1 MPHYLNPDSSIA
13 KADCSVITKAELSTA
28 ISSMKIVI
36 DVGVIG
42 LAQLFETARTGIY
55 RVISNLSLELLA
67 RDDLD
72 ISFSSLS
79 SLQVNQLTDF
89 YFAEKN
95 FAAKS
100 FPRNWF
106 EKTLI
111 TLAGCDRQTSQE
123 HIVAKILSK
132 LYRTSLS
139 HRIGVEADLFHSH
152 YSALPCFRSRQPP
165 VRMMTIYDIIPL
177 IHPEYFADGFVD
189 EFRPIVE
196 SFSPQEDFLFT
207 ISECT
212 KNDICSYFAMDPER
226 VFVTPLAA
234 SPDLYYPVLD
244 KELIAEVKQRFHIP
258 DGRYFLTLATV
269 EKRKNLKMSMDCF
282 REILKEPGCEDLSF
296 VLVGTRGW
304 KVKELL
310 KEIDNDPIL
319 QNRVIFTGFI
329 ADQYLSAI
337 YSGAEAFLYPS
348 LYEGFGLPPLE
359 AMQCG
364 LPVIASRTS
373 SIPEVVGDAGIL
385 VDPGDK
391 DQICQAMITLLE
403 NREVRQGYAR
413 KGITRAETFSWRR
426 CAEQTVSG
434 YQRAWDGR

>member
-1 MPHYLNPDSSIA
+1 MTPCSNPDFGVAKVHGSVST
-13 KADCSVITKAELSTA
+13 KADSSAVIC
-28 ISSMKIVI
+28 SMKIVI

-55 RVISNLSLELLA
+55 RVISSLSLELLA

-72 ISFSSLS
+72 LSFSSLS
-79 SLQVNQLTDF
+79 SLQVNQLTDH
-89 YFAEKN
+89 YFAKKN

-100 FPRNWF
+100 FPRNCF
-106 EKTLI
+106 ENALI
-111 TLAGCDRQTSQE
+111 TMAGCDHETSQE
-123 HIVAKILSK
+123 DIRAKILSK
-132 LYRTSLS
+132 LYRLSLS
-139 HRIGVEADLFHSH
+139 RRIGREADLFHSH
-152 YSALPCFRSRQPP
+152 YSALPYFSSRHAP
-165 VRMMTIYDIIPL
+165 VRMLTIYDIIPL
-177 IHPEYFADGFVD
+177 IHPEYFADGFAD

-196 SFSPQEDFLFT
+196 SFSPRDDFLFT

-212 KNDICSYFAMDPER
+212 KKDICSYFAMDPER

-234 SPDLYYPVLD
+234 SPELYYPEWD
-244 KELIAEVKQRFHIP
+244 KELIREVKQKFHIP
-258 DGRYFLTLATV
+258 EGRYFLTLATV

-282 REILKEPGCEDLSF
+282 REILEEPGCEDLSF

-304 KVKELL
+304 KVEELL
-310 KEIDNDPIL
+310 KEIDNDPLL

-329 ADQYLSAI
+329 PDRYLSAI

-364 LPVIASRTS
+364 LPVIVSNS
-373 SIPEVVGDAGIL
+373 SSLPEVVGDAGIL
-385 VDPGDK
+385 VDPQDK
-391 DQICQAMITLLE
+391 DQICQAMLLLLE
-403 NREVRQGYAR
+403 EREVRTDYAR
-413 KGITRAETFSWRR
+413 KGLARAREFSWRR
-426 CAEQTVSG
+426 CADQTAAG

>member
-1 MPHYLNPDSSIA
+1 
-13 KADCSVITKAELSTA
+13 
-28 ISSMKIVI
+28 MKIVI

-55 RVISNLSLELLA
+55 RVISSLSLELLA

-72 ISFSSLS
+72 ITFSSLS
-79 SLQVNQLTDF
+79 SLQVNQLTDH
-89 YFAEKN
+89 YFAKKD
-95 FAAKS
+95 FAAKA
-100 FPRNWF
+100 FPRNRF
-106 EKTLI
+106 EKALI
-111 TLAGCDRQTSQE
+111 AMAGCDCRTSQE
-123 HIVAKILSK
+123 NIAAKILSK
-132 LYRTSLS
+132 LYRMSLS

-152 YSALPCFRSRQPP
+152 YSALPCFRSQHLP

-177 IHPEYFADGFVD
+177 IHPEYFADGFAD

-196 SFSPQEDFLFT
+196 SFSPKDDFLFT

-212 KNDICSYFAMDPER
+212 KNDICSYFDMDPER

-234 SPDLYYPVLD
+234 SPELYFPELD
-244 KELIAEVKQRFHIP
+244 KAVITEVKQQFNIP

-269 EKRKNLKMSMDCF
+269 EKRKNLKMSMNCF

-296 VLVGTRGW
+296 VLVGTKGW

-310 KEIDNDPIL
+310 EEIDNDPLL
-319 QNRVIFTGFI
+319 QDRVIFTGFI
-329 ADQYLSAI
+329 PDQYLSAI

-364 LPVIASRTS
+364 LPVIASNTS
-373 SIPEVVGDAGIL
+373 SLPEVVGDAGIL
-385 VDPGDK
+385 VDPQDK
-391 DQICQAMITLLE
+391 DQICQAMMTLLADRAIHAE
-403 NREVRQGYAR
+403 YAQ
-413 KGITRAETFSWRR
+413 KGLARAAGFSWHR

-434 YQRAWDGR
+434 YHRAWNGR

>member
-1 MPHYLNPDSSIA
+1 
-13 KADCSVITKAELSTA
+13 
-28 ISSMKIVI
+28 MKIVI

-55 RVISNLSLELLA
+55 RVISSLSLELLA

-72 ISFSSLS
+72 LSFSSLS
-79 SLQVNQLTDF
+79 SLQVNQLTDY
-89 YFAEKN
+89 YFAQKN

-111 TLAGCDRQTSQE
+111 TIAGCDRETSQE
-123 HIVAKILSK
+123 SIAAKILSK
-132 LYRTSLS
+132 LYRISLS
-139 HRIGVEADLFHSH
+139 HRIGTQADIFHSH
-152 YSALPCFRSRQPP
+152 YSALPCFRSRRVP

-189 EFRPIVE
+189 EFRPIVQ
-196 SFSPQEDFLFT
+196 SFSPRDDFLFT

-212 KNDICSYFAMDPER
+212 KNDICSYFAMDPDR

-234 SPDLYYPVLD
+234 SPELYYPELD
-244 KELIAEVKQRFHIP
+244 QDVINEVKQKFHIP

-269 EKRKNLKMSMDCF
+269 EKRKNLQMSMKCF

-310 KEIDNDPIL
+310 EEIDNDPIL

-329 ADQYLSAI
+329 PDKYLSAI

-364 LPVIASRTS
+364 LPVIASNTS
-373 SIPEVVGDAGIL
+373 SLPEVVGDAGIL
-385 VDPGDK
+385 VDPEDK
-391 DQICQAMITLLE
+391 DQICQAMMHLLGD
-403 NREVRQGYAR
+403 RAVRDEYAQ
-413 KGITRAETFSWRR
+413 KGLVRAGEFSWRR
-426 CAEQTVSG
+426 CAEQTVAG
-434 YQRAWDGR
+434 YHRAWDGR